1 MLRTETLIKTGR
13 PRKEPKLK
21 KLTTEQIRLC
31 KLLRRQPLK
40 KRAGWKMAQ
49 EKQHEKVALRRKE
62 PYIRESNHTKQ

>member
-1 MLRTETLIKTGR
+1 LLRTEPLKTGR

-21 KLTTEQIRLC
+21 KLRTELC

-49 EKQHEKVALRRKE
+49 EKQREKVVPRRGKGVLHK
-62 PYIRESNHTKQ
+62 IKQSY